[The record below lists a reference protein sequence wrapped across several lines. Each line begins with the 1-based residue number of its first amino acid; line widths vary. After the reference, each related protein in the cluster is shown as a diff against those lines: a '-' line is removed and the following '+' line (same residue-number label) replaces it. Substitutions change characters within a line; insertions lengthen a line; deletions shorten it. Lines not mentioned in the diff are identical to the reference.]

1 MFANSLS
8 EQAVH
13 RALEGLLLALDALGR
28 EPDRWEQVTLVDALC
43 SMAGDDYLNAANRI
57 VEMRLSLLKR
67 SAGGTI
73 EGKTSVTKE
82 VIRRGLN
89 HLRVYQASDVARDG
103 AAEPTMA
110 RPQRCRPC

>member
-57 VEMRLSLLKR
+57 VEIRLSLLKR
-67 SAGGTI
+67 PAGGTI

-89 HLRVYQASDVARDG
+89 HLRVYRASDVARDG